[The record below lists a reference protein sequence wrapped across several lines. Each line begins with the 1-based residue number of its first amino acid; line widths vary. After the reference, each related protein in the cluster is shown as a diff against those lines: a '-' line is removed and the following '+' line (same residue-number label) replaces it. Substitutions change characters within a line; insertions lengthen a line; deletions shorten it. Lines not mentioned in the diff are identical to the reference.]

1 MVIWHDVAMQNRK
14 PDTAEQVVRRWME
27 GILKKGMSAT
37 QWGNKANVSPST
49 ITRFLSG
56 DSESVPSFKTI
67 YSLAQAANAS
77 LPGAGDLE
85 GDPVGSKIYL
95 PIYNSPV
102 SAPPG
107 VKSVE
112 QDNKPEYYF
121 QASEKWLREW
131 TNAPIKDIGFM
142 KGNGSV
148 NEPTI
153 YHGELVLVDFSCRKF
168 LGDGIYVLKTVG
180 DILQLKRVI
189 HQHDG
194 YEVRTDNL
202 RYPGFKVEHNQLNVW
217 GKALTVVGRKLD

>member
-1 MVIWHDVAMQNRK
+1 MQNSK
-14 PDTAEQVVRRWME
+14 PDKADQIVRRWME
-27 GILKKGMSAT
+27 NVLKEGMSAT

-56 DSESVPSFKTI
+56 DSASVPSFKTI
-67 YSLAQAANAS
+67 VSLAEAANVP
-77 LPGAGDLE
+77 LPGAKE
-85 GDPVGSKIYL
+85 GKAETEILIPVYST
-95 PIYNSPV
+95 PV

-107 VKSVE
+107 QVTVDQSNE
-112 QDNKPEYYF
+112 PEYYF
-121 QASEKWLREW
+121 QISEKWLREW
-131 TNAPIKDIGFM
+131 TSAAVKDLGFM
-142 KGNGSV
+142 KGNGAV

-168 LGDGIYVLKTVG
+168 VDDGMYVLRTVG

-189 HQHDG
+189 YQHDTGG

-202 RYPGFKVEHNQLNVW
+202 RYGSFKVDADKIDVW